1 MRRLAKDNRGVVRVI
16 EAFFASML
24 ILGCL
29 MLIPIQTS
37 NSAPVANLSGKAQNI
52 LLSLDADGHL
62 GSLVDSHDWAS
73 LCSSVESAVPPTMW
87 FNLTVY
93 DSQMNGLNTYP
104 ICNGG
109 QPSSQ
114 MDSVTYVCASQNSA
128 YSVYVL
134 QLQLAV
140 VD

>member
-1 MRRLAKDNRGVVRVI
+1 MRLLKDKRGQVRVI

-24 ILGCL
+24 VLSCL
-29 MLIPIQTS
+29 TLIPAQQNPASPSIDLAS
-37 NSAPVANLSGKAQNI
+37 KAQNV
-52 LLSLDADGHL
+52 LVSLDGEGHL
-62 GSLVDSHDWAS
+62 AALIDNRDWTGLRDNLAS
-73 LCSSVESAVPPTMW
+73 ALPLAMW

-93 DSQMNGLNTYP
+93 DSGMNLLNELP

-109 QPSSQ
+109 AVSNQVG
-114 MDSVTYVCASQNSA
+114 SVTYVCASQNSTFA
-128 YSVYVL
+128 VYVL